1 MTFHSACGK
10 VQRNPA
16 DKNDSDRDVAF
27 DCGKRLESP
36 SFFRMETRSFAE
48 EGTAILS
55 KPLQCVAAFFRT
67 HPLLLPLRIKT
78 LFLKEDT
85 WS

>member
-16 DKNDSDRDVAF
+16 DKNDSDRHVAS
-27 DCGKRLESP
+27 DCGKRFESP
-36 SFFRMETRSFAE
+36 SVFRMETRSFAE

-55 KPLQCVAAFFRT
+55 KPLQWVAAFFRT
-67 HPLLLPLRIKT
+67 HPLLLPLRIKD
-78 LFLKEDT
+78 FVLKEET